1 MVCDELNPVVGFI
14 GLGIMGRPMAEKLLE
29 AGYAL
34 VVHNR
39 SQEAVRTLVEQ
50 GAIGAATSAAVAFT
64 SDVIITMLP
73 DSPDVERVYFGDQGI
88 FNRVRQGQ
96 LLIDMSTASPQI
108 ARRIAEEARRRLVDS
123 LDAPVS
129 GGEIGAQRGTLSIM
143 VGGESEAFERALPLF
158 QVMGSQST
166 LVGAAGSG
174 QVAKACNQVVVA
186 LTIEAIGEAFALAEK
201 SGVSP
206 AKVRQVLLG
215 GFAQSR
221 ILDLHGQRLLDHRF
235 EPGFRLRL
243 HQKDLNIALASA
255 ENIGAYTP
263 VTSLVQG
270 MLNVLVEDGAGEL
283 DHSYLAEYVTQQSA
297 VKPH

>member
-221 ILDLHGQRLLDHRF
+221 ILDLHGQRL
-235 EPGFRLRL
+235 RLPQL
-243 HQKDLNIALASA
+243 GSGDATLAHGWIWVIARRYA
-255 ENIGAYTP
+255 ICRG
-263 VTSLVQG
+263 TS
-270 MLNVLVEDGAGEL
+270 
-283 DHSYLAEYVTQQSA
+283 
-297 VKPH
+297 